1 MVKET
6 LTEQIALSEL
16 DAKSEKP
23 EPKQARW
30 LTWAAEN
37 GIFVFTAILVVFAVV
52 FIDGFA
58 SLINIADVLHRAAPL
73 GIVAVGMTF
82 VVISG
87 NYLDLS
93 VVAQIATSAVIFVA
107 VSNEYNIPIAMLAAL
122 VTALFYGVVNGVA
135 VGYFKANAVI
145 VTLSTT
151 YIGLGL
157 LRFFSGGSIF
167 FGPPD
172 GPIATFGSSKI
183 GPVPYSAIVLVIMAI
198 LLQILLTRTNFG
210 FLVRSFGVNE
220 NATRLGGTNTGL
232 VIIGAF
238 VVTAVAAMIAGFV
251 MAAFS
256 NTAVSNDGLGYE
268 FRALA
273 AIIVGGTSVFG
284 GRGSVLRT
292 LLGVIFVSVLTN
304 ILVLSGIGFGY
315 QQVALGLLIV
325 LAVSIDALARKVS
338 QR

>member
-107 VSNEYNIPIAMLAAL
+107 VSNEYNIPVAMLAAL
-122 VTALFYGVVNGVA
+122 VAALFYGVVNGVA
-135 VGYFKANAVI
+135 VGISKQ
-145 VTLSTT
+145 TPSS
-151 YIGLGL
+151 
-157 LRFFSGGSIF
+157 LRCQRPTSGSDSCGSSPGINL

-198 LLQILLTRTNFG
+198 LLQILLDPDK
-210 FLVRSFGVNE
+210 L
-220 NATRLGGTNTGL
+220 RLPSSLFRRQRKCDEAGWYQH
-232 VIIGAF
+232 GACHHRRF
-238 VVTAVAAMIAGFV
+238 R
-251 MAAFS
+251 
-256 NTAVSNDGLGYE
+256 GYCGCSDDC
-268 FRALA
+268 R
-273 AIIVGGTSVFG
+273 VCD
-284 GRGSVLRT
+284 GSVLEHRC
-292 LLGVIFVSVLTN
+292 V
-304 ILVLSGIGFGY
+304 
-315 QQVALGLLIV
+315 Q
-325 LAVSIDALARKVS
+325 
-338 QR
+338 

>member
-1 MVKET
+1 VAKET
-6 LTEQIALSEL
+6 LTEQMVLGDLPPA
-16 DAKSEKP
+16 DDKP
-23 EPKQARW
+23 QPKKASW
-30 LTWAAEN
+30 LVWAAEN
-37 GIFVFTAILVVFAVV
+37 GIFVFTALLILFAVFFV
-52 FIDGFA
+52 DGFA

-93 VVAQIATSAVIFVA
+93 VVAQIATSAVIFIA
-107 VSNEYNIPIAMLAAL
+107 VSNEYGIPLAMLVALGAAL
-122 VTALFYGVVNGVA
+122 LYGIVNGVA

-172 GPIATFGSSKI
+172 GPIATFGTSKI

-210 FLVRSFGVNE
+210 FLIRSFGVNE
-220 NATRLGGTNTGL
+220 KATRLGGTNTGL

-238 VVTAVAAMIAGFV
+238 VVTAVAAMIGGFV
-251 MAAFS
+251 MATFS

-315 QQVALGLLIV
+315 QQVALGILIV
-325 LAVSIDALARKVS
+325 LAVSIDAIARKVS